1 MDTILV
7 VGDDTEI
14 RDVIHV
20 YLRNEGYFV
29 IEAANGL
36 EALDLIR
43 SISFELVILD
53 IMLPQMDGINAGI
66 KIREISN
73 TPLSCYRPRK
83 KILIKLWV
91 LLPARTIT

>member
-53 IMLPQMDGINAGI
+53 IKMPQMDGINACI
-66 KIREISN
+66 KIREISS
-73 TPLSCYRPRK
+73 TPIIMLSGRK
-83 KILIKLWV
+83 KILVKFRV
-91 LLPARTIT
+91 LLPVRTIT